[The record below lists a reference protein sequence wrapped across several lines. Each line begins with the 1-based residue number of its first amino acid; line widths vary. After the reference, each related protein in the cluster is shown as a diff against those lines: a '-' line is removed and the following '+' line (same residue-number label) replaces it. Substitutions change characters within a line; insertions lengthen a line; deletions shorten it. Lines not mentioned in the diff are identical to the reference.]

1 MGKRRWVL
9 GLGVT
14 VTIALAAATAL
25 SKQKAPAE
33 PEGAPPASAPA
44 PGAAPGAPGEP
55 EPEFTPVVGPSKVE
69 LGHDLQLALPEGF
82 LYLDPP
88 QAKKLMEKNGNF
100 FNDNLL
106 GVVVQ
111 ADSDWLITIRYTEDG
126 YVKDDEAAKL
136 NADDL
141 LKQLHDGTE
150 EANEERQKHGFPP
163 IHVAGWSEPPT
174 YQARSHHMVW
184 GMRLKRD
191 NAELETV
198 NFNTRVLGR
207 KGYVAI
213 NLIDDSKAIDA
224 AKPAAATIL
233 AATTYE
239 PGWRYE
245 DFDPKKGDKV
255 AEYGLAALVLGGVAL
270 KVAKVGLLAKFGA
283 KLIALLIALKKAIVL
298 AVAGFVAWL
307 KRILGR
313 DKKTSTTP
321 VATVPP
327 PSAAPPP
334 PVTTPDDK

>member
-1 MGKRRWVL
+1 MGKPRWLL

-25 SKQKAPAE
+25 SKQKGPADPGDPAP
-33 PEGAPPASAPA
+33 SAPA
-44 PGAAPGAPGEP
+44 PSAAPGAPTEAA
-55 EPEFTPVVGPSKVE
+55 PEFTPVAGPTKVE
-69 LGHDLQLALPEGF
+69 LGHDLQLDLPEGF
-82 LYLDPP
+82 RYLDPP

-111 ADSDWLITIRYTEDG
+111 GESDWLITIRYTEDG

-136 NADDL
+136 NAGDL
-141 LKQLHDGTE
+141 LRQLHDGTE

-174 YQARSHHMVW
+174 YQAQSHHMVW

-191 NAELETV
+191 NATLETV

-224 AKPAAATIL
+224 AKPAAAAIL
-233 AATTYE
+233 GATTYK
-239 PGWRYE
+239 PGSRYQ

-283 KLIALLIALKKAIVL
+283 KLIALLIALKKVIVL
-298 AVAGFVAWL
+298 AIAGFAAWL

-334 PVTTPDDK
+334 SVTTRSDK